1 MFFNNCSLKVTK
13 NFRSLDFDTLRGPR
27 GALDE
32 VRAPEPKP
40 SKTEPSEGSDG
51 FDLTATPITKTDE
64 SRRRRRDLTEKLIE
78 ENIEKAGE
86 DGVLEQG
93 TEEKFADA
101 EGVSTFKQKLEWWN
115 TVALLGMAVGCV
127 RNVNAAC

>member
-1 MFFNNCSLKVTK
+1 MTN

-32 VRAPEPKP
+32 VLAPEPKP

-51 FDLTATPITKTDE
+51 FDLTAAPITKTDE

-86 DGVLEQG
+86 DGVQEQG
-93 TEEKFADA
+93 TEEFPDA
-101 EGVSTFKQKLEWWN
+101 EGVSYTYKANGGSLVHYRLR
-115 TVALLGMAVGCV
+115 T
-127 RNVNAAC
+127 

>member
-1 MFFNNCSLKVTK
+1 MTN

-51 FDLTATPITKTDE
+51 FDLTAAPITKTDE

-93 TEEKFADA
+93 TEEFPDA
-101 EGVSTFKQKLEWWN
+101 EGVSYTYKANGGSLVHYRLR
-115 TVALLGMAVGCV
+115 T
-127 RNVNAAC
+127 